1 MAYTSDSLT
10 RLAGSSSGSL
20 FHYSTADAVAD
31 VNTAG
36 YFNAAANM
44 LRLNDVI
51 LCVSSTGGTPV
62 ISQLY
67 VNANSGTVVDVTDGV
82 TITATDSD

>member
-1 MAYTSDSLT
+1 MAFTSASLT
-10 RLAGSSSGSL
+10 RLAGASGVSL
-20 FHYSTADAVAD
+20 WHYTTADAVAD

-36 YFNAAANM
+36 YFNSAAGM
-44 LRLNDVI
+44 MELNDVV
-51 LCVSSTGGTPV
+51 LCVSSTGTTPV

-67 VNANSGTVVDVTDGV
+67 VNANSGTVVDVIDGV